1 MNILLPTTI
10 TEAMIAEGTN
20 IPSVDSAQGE
30 VLWIPDGEYKVGDLR
45 AYQGGIYYCT
55 KQHTATSASPAPTND
70 PTQWLFKEPTNRMAP
85 FDEYLYTVAQRQ
97 DEIIYRIRPGF
108 ITGAW
113 VGNFDAEEITFTY
126 REYTNGTA
134 IKTNTLGVYA
144 QAFGEYEYLFTQLSK
159 LSDMSSP
166 TYELRP
172 DAELE
177 IKLKKSVPSDTASV
191 GTIAVGRWF
200 SLLSPGSNCG
210 ATQYGVDVTPK
221 TYSYFKHNGD
231 GTYQRI
237 VGRQA
242 KLINASA
249 VIDSKLAPEVYAM
262 LAAIADVPVAVQIND
277 TPKYGHLSTFGFVT
291 GTVTSQ
297 DFSTARVDIKI
308 EGNV

>member
-30 VLWIPDGEYKVGDLR
+30 VLWVPDGEYKVGDLR

-55 KQHTATSASPAPTND
+55 KQHTATAASPAPPDD
-70 PTQWLFKEPTNRMAP
+70 PTQWLFKEPTNRMSP
-85 FDEYLYTVAQRQ
+85 FDEYLYTVARRQ

-126 REYTNGTA
+126 REYTNGTVV
-134 IKTNTLGVYA
+134 KTDTFGVYR
-144 QAFGEYEYLFTQLSK
+144 QAFGEYEYLFTQLGK
-159 LSDMSSP
+159 LSDISSP

-177 IKLKKSVPSDTASV
+177 VKIKKAVPTDTASV

-200 SLLSPGSNCG
+200 SLLSPSSDCG

-221 TYSYFKHNGD
+221 TYSYFKRNID

-277 TPKYGHLSTFGFVT
+277 IPKYGHLSTFGFVT

>member
-1 MNILLPTTI
+1 MKILLPTTI

-30 VLWIPDGEYKVGDLR
+30 VLWVPDWEYKVGDLR
-45 AYQGGIYYCT
+45 VYQGKVYYCT
-55 KQHTATSASPAPTND
+55 KQHTAVAASLTPPND

-85 FDEYLYTVAQRQ
+85 FDEYLYTVARRQ
-97 DEIIYRIRPGF
+97 NEIIYRIRPGF
-108 ITGAW
+108 FTGAW
-113 VGNFDAEEITFTY
+113 VGNFDAEEITFTC
-126 REYTNGTA
+126 REYTNGTV
-134 IKTNTLGVYA
+134 IKTNTLGVYR
-144 QAFGEYEYLFTQLSK
+144 QAFGEYEYLFTQLGK
-159 LSDMSSP
+159 LSDISSP

-177 IKLKKSVPSDTASV
+177 VRIKKAISSEIAKV
-191 GTIAVGRWF
+191 GTIAIGRWF
-200 SLLSPGSNCG
+200 SMLSPGANCG

-221 TYSYFKHNGD
+221 TYSYFKRNDD

-242 KLINASA
+242 KLINATA
-249 VIDSKLAPEVYAM
+249 IIDSNLAPEVYAT
-262 LAAIADVPVAVQIND
+262 LAAIADIPVAVQIND
-277 TPKYGHLSTFGFVT
+277 IPKYGHLSTFGFVT

-297 DFSTARVDIKI
+297 DWATARVDIKV